1 VEGKMITKLRKFA
14 DDVARGDYA
23 QRGHQYSQVI
33 KAERIKHNMTLE
45 EMAKGICSVSYLCKV
60 ENQDIVPAE
69 DYVHSLFERVN
80 IDYKNL
86 VDSEADVELNT
97 IIEAYFL
104 CDFEKVKDYYLSV
117 NWKVNNANV
126 YLSRSFYFLVNK
138 EYDKFKQEIAL
149 LDEIKKSLTEE
160 QAILLLFLVCSYYVI
175 THQFHEAYK
184 YTCCLEIINITNP
197 KIRAMSYEQRVFV
210 AYQMRRYPQMLRAF
224 EVLKK
229 EYFISYPSKRQIL
242 IELTYQLF
250 RGKDYPEL
258 SAKAAKRIS
267 FESLSNLCD
276 IDIIYFKYLVLLAAK
291 EYKMVYEEIK
301 EYSLSDQARFLALIG
316 YCAYQLRNDEYQNQ
330 FLQLIPQVTYNTDDT
345 IHHKFIKFLEIK
357 FTATKTYDLLEYLK
371 YDVIPYSYNYLHKFY
386 NQIYQEEYI
395 DILCK
400 LSRYKEAVYY
410 MINKMA

>member
-1 VEGKMITKLRKFA
+1 
-14 DDVARGDYA
+14 
-23 QRGHQYSQVI
+23 
-33 KAERIKHNMTLE
+33 
-45 EMAKGICSVSYLCKV
+45 
-60 ENQDIVPAE
+60 
-69 DYVHSLFERVN
+69 
-80 IDYKNL
+80 
-86 VDSEADVELNT
+86 
-97 IIEAYFL
+97 
-104 CDFEKVKDYYLSV
+104 
-117 NWKVNNANV
+117 
-126 YLSRSFYFLVNK
+126 
-138 EYDKFKQEIAL
+138 
-149 LDEIKKSLTEE
+149 
-160 QAILLLFLVCSYYVI
+160 
-175 THQFHEAYK
+175 
-184 YTCCLEIINITNP
+184 
-197 KIRAMSYEQRVFV
+197 MSYEQRVFV
-210 AYQMRRYPQMLRAF
+210 AYQMHRYPQMLRAF

-242 IELTYQLF
+242 IELTYELF

-301 EYSLSDQARFLALIG
+301 SILYPIKQDFSHLLVIALISFVMM
-316 YCAYQLRNDEYQNQ
+316 NTKIN
-330 FLQLIPQVTYNTDDT
+330 FQLIPQVTYNTDDT

>member
-1 VEGKMITKLRKFA
+1 MITKLRKFA

-80 IDYKNL
+80 INYESL
-86 VDSEADVELNT
+86 VDSEANEELNT
-97 IIEAYFL
+97 IIEAYFF
-104 CDFEKVKDYYLSV
+104 CDIEKVKDYYQNV
-117 NWKVNNANV
+117 KWKINNANV
-126 YLSRSFYFLVNK
+126 YISRSFYFLVNK
-138 EYDKFKQEIAL
+138 EYEKFKQEIAI

-160 QAILLLFLVCSYYVI
+160 QAILLLFLVCSYYLN
-175 THQFHEAYK
+175 TYQFHEAYK
-184 YTCCLEIINITNP
+184 YTCCLEIITITHP

-210 AYQMRRYPQMLRAF
+210 AYLMHHYPQMLRAL
-224 EVLKK
+224 EMLKK

-242 IELTYQLF
+242 IELIYQLF

-267 FESLSNLCD
+267 YDSLSNLCD
-276 IDIIYFKYLVLLAAK
+276 IDIIYFKHLILLDAK
-291 EYKMVYEEIK
+291 EYKTVYEEIK
-301 EYSLSDQARFLALIG
+301 EYSLADQARFLALIG
-316 YCAYQLRNDEYQNQ
+316 YCAYKLHSDEYQNE
-330 FLQLIPQVTYNTDDT
+330 FLQLRNQVTYNTNDL
-345 IHHKFIKFLEIK
+345 IHHKFIKFIEIK

-371 YDVIPYSYNYLHKFY
+371 YDVIPYSYNYLHDFY
-386 NQIYQEEYI
+386 NQIYQEEYVN
-395 DILCK
+395 ILCK
-400 LSRYKEAVYY
+400 LSRYKEAVTY